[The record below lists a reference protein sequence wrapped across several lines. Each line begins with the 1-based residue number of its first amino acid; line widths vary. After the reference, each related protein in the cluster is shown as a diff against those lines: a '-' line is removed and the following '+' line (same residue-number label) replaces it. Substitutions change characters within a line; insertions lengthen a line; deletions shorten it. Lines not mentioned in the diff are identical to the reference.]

1 MDSRTIVISGGTDGM
16 GRALALARVAKGD
29 RVIAVGSSVDKG
41 ARLVAD
47 AAASAGRVE
56 FVRADLTTVAGTRSV
71 VEAVGRATEVVDA
84 LVLFANRVRPRR
96 VETTEGLESTFALY
110 YLSRY
115 LLSHGLTPALSRS
128 ATPVIVNVAGVGVT
142 KGSIQWDDL
151 QLTRRYSAVAAQLQA
166 GRANDLLGVGYA
178 ARHGERVPYVLYH
191 PGFTRSGDLST
202 LPRLTRTAIRVAAR
216 LFARPVEA
224 AVAPID
230 GGFLDTPPSEPLTAV
245 DRARHLPLTLPTLDP
260 DVAARLAGRTET
272 LLEAVVRSG
281 RK

>member
-16 GRALALARVAKGD
+16 GRALALRRLAKGD
-29 RVIAVGSSVDKG
+29 HVIAVGSNAEKG

-47 AAASAGRVE
+47 AAVRGRAE

-71 VEAVGRATEVVDA
+71 IRAIEASTDVVDA
-84 LVLFANRVRPRR
+84 LVLCANRVRPGR
-96 VETTEGLESTFALY
+96 VETAEGFESTFALY

-115 LLSHGLTPALSRS
+115 LLSHGLTPALEQSTS
-128 ATPVIVNVAGVGVT
+128 PVVVNVAGVGT
-142 KGSIQWDDL
+142 RKGAIHWDDL
-151 QLTRRYSAVAAQLQA
+151 QLTRRYRAVAAQLQA

-178 ARHGERVPYVLYH
+178 AQHGGRVPYVLYH

-202 LPRLTRTAIRVAAR
+202 LPRPTRTAIRVAAR

-230 GGFLDTPPSEPLTAV
+230 RFIDAPPPAPLTAV
-245 DRARHLPLTLPTLDP
+245 DRDRHLPLTLPTLDP
-260 DVAARLAGRTET
+260 DRAGRLAERTAALLDHLDGVRGR
-272 LLEAVVRSG
+272 
-281 RK
+281 

>member
-16 GRALALARVAKGD
+16 GRALALRRAAKGD
-29 RVIAVGSSVDKG
+29 HVIAVGSSAEKG
-41 ARLVAD
+41 ARLIAD
-47 AAASAGRVE
+47 ACGAAGRAE
-56 FVRADLTTVAGTRSV
+56 FVQADLSTVAGARAV
-71 VEAVGRATEVVDA
+71 VDAAGRAAEVVDA

-115 LLSHGLTPALSRS
+115 VLSHGLTPALSRS
-128 ATPVIVNVAGVGVT
+128 PAPVVVNVAGVGAT
-142 KGSIQWDDL
+142 KGAIRWDDL
-151 QLTRRYSAVAAQLQA
+151 QLTRRYRAVTAQLQA

-178 ARHGERVPYVLYH
+178 ARHGGRVPYVLYH

-202 LPRLTRTAIRVAAR
+202 LRPPARAAIRVAAR

-230 GGFLDTPPSEPLTAV
+230 GFVDTPPQAPLTAV
-245 DRARHLPLTLPTLDP
+245 DRDRRLPLTLPTLDP
-260 DVAARLAGRTET
+260 DRANRLAERTEA
-272 LLEAVVRSG
+272 LLDAVVRTG
-281 RK
+281 MK